1 MIQYKINVLEAL
13 KSKGFTTYTIR
24 QNKIFGQATM
34 QQMRSGEIVSINA
47 INKLCALLQC
57 QVGDILEYVPDEPN
71 GND

>member
-13 KSKGFTTYTIR
+13 KNKGFTTYTIR

-71 GND
+71 RND

>member
-71 GND
+71 ESD